1 MLEDLKV
8 EVCRANCAL
17 VEHGLVISTWGN
29 VSGIDREKGLVAI
42 KPSGVP
48 YEDLSSGDIP
58 LVDLDG
64 NAVEGKLQPSS
75 DTPIHLALYKDFETI
90 GGITHTHSTYATMFA
105 QAGKGVPCMGTTHA
119 DFFHGEVPVT
129 RSLTEDEVTGDY
141 EGSTGVSIVE
151 RFSDLDPGEMPAVLV
166 ADHGPFT
173 WGKDAPTAVE
183 SSVVLEEV
191 AKIAW
196 GTLTLRPDTP
206 PISSYLL
213 DQHFFRKHGSG
224 AYYGQG

>member
-1 MLEDLKV
+1 MLEDLKE

-17 VEHGLVISTWGN
+17 VKHGLVISTWGN

-48 YEDLSSGDIP
+48 YEDLSSENIP
-58 LVDLDG
+58 LIDLDG
-64 NAVEGKLQPSS
+64 NTVEGKLQPSS

-90 GGITHTHSTYATMFA
+90 GGVTHTHSTYATMFA

-141 EGSTGVSIVE
+141 EENTGVSIVE
-151 RFSDLDPGEMPAVLV
+151 RFSDLDPGEMPAVLI
-166 ADHGPFT
+166 AGHGPFT

>member
-1 MLEDLKV
+1 MLEDLKE

-17 VEHGLVISTWGN
+17 VKHGLVISTWGN

-48 YEDLSSGDIP
+48 YEDLSSGNIP
-58 LVDLDG
+58 LIDLDG
-64 NAVEGKLQPSS
+64 NTVEGKLQPSS

-90 GGITHTHSTYATMFA
+90 GGVTHTHSTYATMFA

-141 EGSTGVSIVE
+141 EENTGVSIVE

-166 ADHGPFT
+166 AGHGPFT

-196 GTLTLRPDTP
+196 GTLTLRPGTP